1 MNTTKVAIVAALLLV
16 SAVVAYAVA
25 DDTDAANE
33 GSCGDN
39 LTYSLE
45 VIDGTENYKLTIT
58 GYGAM
63 ADYDSPLGSGS
74 NKAPWFNELTSS
86 GAEPADIT
94 SIQFVSSGGDL
105 TYIGANSF
113 LQTGITEIEIPDTVT
128 SIGANAFWGCDVSAD
143 LPSGLTS
150 LGDTAFYG
158 NYTLADS
165 NGSVYSVQDNA
176 IFTTEDGKK
185 VLVQVPWNMPI
196 SKANECLNDVEIIGK
211 FAYNGYNG
219 GLTSGPSGDSLGISI
234 PSSVTEIRDAAFENS
249 WITSV
254 EFNEGLES
262 IKASAFNKCQYLGGS
277 LVFPSTLTDVGG
289 AAFSGGSSGTY
300 NKVTSIEFEDRV
312 VADDNLVS
320 IGGDAF
326 SGCNNATSLDL
337 GNAIGSFG
345 NLVFKDL
352 VSLEGDIVIPDTVT
366 TYGTGLFS
374 GCTSLN
380 GTITTSYSDG
390 PLNKILGTG
399 PTFTSLVFT
408 GTKVPSQYV
417 QSWDS
422 LTIVT
427 LSENVTEIGSSAFSG
442 TSISSIVMSEGLTSI
457 GGWSFTGTDLQGEV
471 TIPASVKSIGES
483 AFQELKGI
491 TSVVVSEGLETIGKQ
506 AFAWC
511 DNLISF
517 GKTGSDGNVFPDTLV
532 SIGEGAFRGDALTG
546 PLTLPGCEVGT
557 YAFLS
562 CKNLSG
568 TLTFTSSADVAG
580 TVTIG
585 DSAFSSCSGIES
597 IILPVDLTSI
607 GQSAFVACT
616 ALTHVGVESSPSDVN
631 VFPAS
636 LTSIGSEAFR
646 NTGLL
651 GSLYFTQGIQT
662 IGSGAFQ
669 GCEDLVAAYL
679 PKGITSIENN
689 AFVSMDLVNDP
700 NGAAVIYCAND
711 SVVNLMKEYRQII
724 DGVSTAGQG
733 NYYNRT
739 TAIANMDGGSL
750 EPSDFEGYVRGTLLT
765 PELTNN
771 ILLGWTVEGTEGYVN
786 AIEAVANNDDG
797 AWFRYQEI
805 FKAAWAEESTVITD
819 AVLSG
824 ITVKSETSVSYTGVG
839 WLPVEGT
846 PTVTVNGT
854 QMTDTAYTLTITGG
868 DYPASYTFSSG
879 TAISNIADL
888 KMPSVPGTYL
898 VTISGT
904 GASDSKTYV
913 VEGSWE
919 FVILSPEFE
928 YANLTV
934 SVGTTFENHILYIGE
949 CQFTYKSSDTNV
961 ATVTNGDVTAVAA
974 GNTTITATNGDVSIS
989 FALTVDGAEI
999 APVSSD
1005 GAVLATTEVDSDME
1019 SQYREKVLEKL
1030 DESSKEEASKSMTIL
1045 DIVNLGDNKVT
1056 SFTISFGAINFL
1068 GTSSD
1073 YDFYVYHCVDNKWTL
1088 CVITVEE
1095 DGLTVETDGL
1105 SPFAVYYLEKTTPVD
1120 PPEPPIDD
1128 NPEDGQSPLPD
1139 DEDLPLPPV
1148 VQGQGS
1154 DSNTTTIVA
1163 CAAAAVV
1170 AALIAA
1176 FLIIDRRS

>member
-1 MNTTKVAIVAALLLV
+1 MNTTKVAIAAALLLV
-16 SAVVAYAVA
+16 SAVVAYVVA

-33 GSCGDN
+33 SSCGDN

-45 VIDGTENYKLTIT
+45 AIDGTENYKLTIT

-74 NKAPWFNELTSS
+74 NKAPWFNDLTNSN
-86 GAEPADIT
+86 AEPADIT
-94 SIQFVSSGGDL
+94 SILFESTGEGL
-105 TYIGANSF
+105 THIGANSF
-113 LQTGITEIEIPDTVT
+113 LQTGITKIDIPDTVT
-128 SIGANAFWGCDVSAD
+128 SIGANAFWGCEVSAD

-158 NYTLADS
+158 NYTLENS
-165 NGSVYSVQDNA
+165 SGSVYSVQDNA
-176 IFTTEDGKK
+176 IFTAEDDKK

-196 SKANECLNDVEIIGK
+196 SKANECLNDVGIIGK
-211 FAYNGYNG
+211 FAFNGYNG
-219 GLTSGPSGDSLGISI
+219 GLTAEPSGDSLGISV
-234 PSSVTEIRDAAFENS
+234 PSTVTEIRDSAFENS

-262 IKASAFNKCQYLGGS
+262 IGVSAFNKCQYLGGS
-277 LVFPSTLTDVGG
+277 LVFPSTLTEVGG
-289 AAFSGGSSGTY
+289 AAFSGGSNGTY
-300 NKVTSIEFEDRV
+300 NKVTSIEFTDRV

-326 SGCNNATSLDL
+326 SGCKDVTSLDL

-352 VSLEGDIVIPDTVT
+352 DSLAGDLTIPDTVT
-366 TYGTGLFS
+366 TYGSGLFS

-390 PLNKILGTG
+390 PLNTILGTG
-399 PTFTSLVFT
+399 PAFTSLVFT
-408 GTKVPSQYV
+408 GTEVPDQYV

-422 LTIVT
+422 LTRVT

-442 TSISSIVMSEGLTSI
+442 TSITSIVMSEGLTSI
-457 GGWSFTGTDLQGEV
+457 GSWSFTGTDLQGEV
-471 TIPASVKSIGES
+471 TIPASVESIGES

-491 TSVVVSEGLETIGKQ
+491 TSVVVSEGLKTIGKQ

-511 DNLISF
+511 DNLSSF
-517 GKTGSDGNVFPDTLV
+517 GKEGSDGNVFPDTLI
-532 SIGEGAFRGDALTG
+532 SIGEGAFRGDALSG
-546 PLTLPGCEVGT
+546 SLTLPGCEVGT

-568 TLTFTSSADVAG
+568 TLMFTSSADAAG

-585 DSAFSSCSGIES
+585 NSAFSSCSGIES
-597 IILPVDLTSI
+597 VILPDDLTSI

-616 ALTHVGVESSPSDVN
+616 ALAHVGIEFSPSDVN
-631 VFPAS
+631 VFPVS
-636 LTSIGSEAFR
+636 LTTIGSEAFR

-651 GSLYFTQGIQT
+651 GSLYFTQGVKT
-662 IGSGAFQ
+662 IGEAAFQ
-669 GCEDLVAAYL
+669 GCDSLVAAYL
-679 PKGITSIENN
+679 PTGIESIGNN

-700 NGAAVIYCAND
+700 NGAAVIYCADD
-711 SVVNLMKEYRQII
+711 SVVSLMKEYRQIV

-739 TAIANMDGGSL
+739 TAIASMGGGSL
-750 EPSDFEGYVRGTLLT
+750 EPSDFEGYIRGTLLT
-765 PELTNN
+765 PELADKV
-771 ILLGWTVEGTEGYVN
+771 LLGWTVEGTEGYVN

-805 FKAAWAEESTVITD
+805 FMAVWAEESTVITD
-819 AVLSG
+819 AVLGG
-824 ITVKSETSVSYTGVG
+824 ITVKTETSVPYTGVG

-846 PTVTVNGT
+846 PTITVDGT
-854 QMTDTAYTLTITGG
+854 QMTETAYSLTITGG
-868 DYPASYTFSSG
+868 DYPLTYTFSSG
-879 TAISNIADL
+879 TAISNITDL
-888 KMPSVPGTYL
+888 KKPSAPGTYL

-904 GASDSKTYV
+904 GISDSKTYV

-928 YANLTV
+928 YTNLTV
-934 SVGTTFENHILYIGE
+934 SVGTIFKNPIRNIGE
-949 CQFTYKSSDTNV
+949 CQFTYGSSDTNV

-974 GNTTITATNGDVSIS
+974 GDTTITATNGDVSIS
-989 FALTVDGAEI
+989 FVLRVDDSEVAH
-999 APVSSD
+999 VSSD
-1005 GAVLATTEVDSDME
+1005 GAVLATTAVESNIE
-1019 SQYREKVLEKL
+1019 SQYEEEVLNML
-1030 DESSKEEASKSMTIL
+1030 DESSREEASESIKIL
-1045 DIVNLGDNKVT
+1045 DIVNLRGNKVS
-1056 SFTISFGAINFL
+1056 SFIISFEAIGF
-1068 GTSSD
+1068 THTPSD
-1073 YDFYVYHCVDNKWTL
+1073 YSFYVYHFDDSEWTP
-1088 CVITVEE
+1088 CDVTVVEN
-1095 DGLTVETDGL
+1095 GLTVETDGF
-1105 SPFAVYYLEKTTPVD
+1105 SPFAVYYLGKTTPVD

-1128 NPEDGQSPLPD
+1128 KPDDGQSPLPD
-1139 DEDLPLPPV
+1139 DEDLPLLPV

>member
-1 MNTTKVAIVAALLLV
+1 MNTTKVAIAVAFLLV
-16 SAVVAYAVA
+16 SAVVAFTVA
-25 DDTDAANE
+25 DDIDAAN
-33 GSCGDN
+33 GDSCGDS
-39 LTYSLE
+39 LTYTLE
-45 VIDGTENYKLTIT
+45 DVDDTGNYTLTIT
-58 GYGAM
+58 GYGDM
-63 ADYDSPLGSGS
+63 ADYDSPLGSGN
-74 NKAPWFNELTSS
+74 NKAPWFTDLDNI
-86 GAEPADIT
+86 GAEPANIT
-94 SIQFVSSGGDL
+94 SILFESTGEGL
-105 TYIGANSF
+105 THIGNNSF
-113 LQTGITEIEIPDTVT
+113 LQTGITEIDIPDTVT

-158 NYTLADS
+158 NYTLGNS
-165 NGSVYSVQDNA
+165 SGSVYSVQDNA

-196 SKANECLNDVEIIGK
+196 LKANECLNDVKIIGK
-211 FAYNGYNG
+211 FAFNGYNG
-219 GLTSGPSGDSLGISI
+219 GLTSESSGDSLGITI
-234 PSSVTEIRDAAFENS
+234 PSTVLEIRDAAFENS

-254 EFNEGLES
+254 EFNEGLVS
-262 IKASAFNKCQYLGGS
+262 IGTSAFNKCQYLGGS
-277 LVFPSTLTDVGG
+277 LVFPSTLTEVGG

-300 NKVTSIEFEDRV
+300 NKVTSIEFVDRV

-326 SGCNNATSLDL
+326 SGCHNVTSLDL

-352 VSLEGDIVIPDTVT
+352 DSLAGDITIPDTVT

-399 PTFTSLVFT
+399 PAFTSLVFT
-408 GTKVPSQYV
+408 GTEVPDQYV

-422 LTIVT
+422 LTSVT
-427 LSENVTEIGSSAFSG
+427 LSEKVTGIGSSAFSG
-442 TSISSIVMSEGLTSI
+442 TSITSIVMSEGLTSI
-457 GGWSFTGTDLQGEV
+457 GGWSFTGTDLQGVV
-471 TIPASVKSIGES
+471 TIPASVESIGES

-568 TLTFTSSADVAG
+568 TLTFTNSADATG
-580 TVTIG
+580 SVTIG
-585 DSAFSSCSGIES
+585 NSAFSSCSGIES
-597 IILPVDLTSI
+597 VILPDNLTSI

-616 ALTHVGVESSPSDVN
+616 ALTHVGIESSPSDVN

-651 GSLYFTQGIQT
+651 GSLYFTQGIKT
-662 IGSGAFQ
+662 IGEAAFQ
-669 GCEDLVAAYL
+669 GCDALIAAYL
-679 PKGITSIENN
+679 PTGITSIGNN

-700 NGAAVIYCAND
+700 NGAAVIYCAD
-711 SVVNLMKEYRQII
+711 SVVGLMKEYRQII

-750 EPSDFEGYVRGTLLT
+750 EPSDFEGYIRGTLLT
-765 PELTNN
+765 PELTDKV
-771 ILLGWTVEGTEGYVN
+771 LLGWTVEGSEDYVN
-786 AIEAVANNDDG
+786 AIEAVANNNDG

-805 FKAAWAEESTVITD
+805 FKADWADESSVIPD
-819 AVLSG
+819 AVLCG
-824 ITVKSETSVSYTGVG
+824 IAVKQETSVPYTGDG
-839 WLPVEGT
+839 WLPIEGT
-846 PTVTVNGT
+846 PTVTVDGT
-854 QMTDTAYTLTITGG
+854 QMTDTTYTLTIAGG
-868 DYPASYTFSSG
+868 NYPVTYTFSSG
-879 TAISNIADL
+879 TAISDIADL
-888 KMPSVPGTYL
+888 KMPSSPGTYL

-904 GASDSKTYV
+904 GTSDSMTYV
-913 VEGSWE
+913 VEGSWK

-934 SVGTTFENHILYIGE
+934 SVGTIFENPILYIGE
-949 CQFTYKSSDTNV
+949 CQFTYKSSDSSV
-961 ATVTNGDVTAVAA
+961 ATVTNEDVTAVAA
-974 GNTTITATNGDVSIS
+974 GDTTITATNGSVSIS
-989 FALTVDGAEI
+989 FVLTVDDAKI

-1005 GAVLATTEVDSDME
+1005 GAVLATTKIDSDKE
-1019 SQYREKVLEKL
+1019 SQYEETVLKML

-1045 DIVNLGDNKVT
+1045 DIVNLGDTNVT
-1056 SFTISFGAINFL
+1056 SFTISFGAIGFS
-1068 GTSSD
+1068 GISSD
-1073 YDFYVYHCVDNKWTL
+1073 YGFYVYHYVNSVWKPCDV
-1088 CVITVEE
+1088 TVVEN
-1095 DGLTVETDGL
+1095 GLTVETDGF
-1105 SPFAVYYLEKTTPVD
+1105 SPFAVYYLGKTTPVD

-1128 NPEDGQSPLPD
+1128 NPDDGQSPLPD
-1139 DEDLPLPPV
+1139 DEDPPLPPV